1 MARNRRPSN
10 RFIANVTG
18 LVAFAA
24 TLAALGLAGFAVA
37 ALDSGGGEGRSP
49 LLAIAVL
56 VAASAALGIAARV
69 LAWLILKRARPDGV

>member
-1 MARNRRPSN
+1 MPRRRPSN

-37 ALDSGGGEGRSP
+37 MLDPDAGGEGPSP

-56 VAASAALGIAARV
+56 LGASAAVGIAAHF
-69 LAWLILKRARPDGV
+69 LAWFILKRARPDGV